1 MIRSAFF
8 VSSST
13 VSSSIHTGTSPN
25 HLNGS
30 LRALTMPLSEQDFR
44 AWSYR
49 NGGETYGRP
58 NEPGIAHHFPDSD
71 TKNHVIRI
79 SEDAF
84 EVVTEGRYYSARSL
98 HQHAD
103 SWLDDDDRLHIDT
116 DETRLII
123 DPR

>member
-1 MIRSAFF
+1 
-8 VSSST
+8 
-13 VSSSIHTGTSPN
+13 
-25 HLNGS
+25 
-30 LRALTMPLSEQDFR
+30 MPLLEQEFR

-58 NEPGIAHHFPDSD
+58 NEPGIAHHFPGEGSND
-71 TKNHVIRI
+71 HVIRI

-84 EVVTEGRYYSARSL
+84 EVVTEGRFYSTRSL

-116 DETRLII
+116 DEARVII
-123 DPR
+123 DPQ